1 MKFNSI
7 KFRFVIIYASL
18 VLFVLVSVAAFI
30 VTGLE
35 TELMKGL
42 KDDIKKQVETMTSTS
57 RYFTKEEWSNED
69 TIEHIQT
76 VINENRFNA
85 DELVYVI
92 SNDTY
97 PALIAA
103 NDEKAKLIVGKNAY
117 DLDAI
122 NQAMLLDALKG
133 NASENTIG
141 EGADRNVHLCYPV
154 VSERG
159 KIKGVVYVISSTRMV
174 TATLSKARQLLTVIS
189 IAAVFVTILIAYLLA
204 SSIVSPIRN
213 LTVKAKK
220 LSEGDFSQRVE
231 VRSKDEI
238 GKLASMF
245 NTLSNELNKTIS
257 EKDLEQKKLETIF
270 TNMTEAIIALNNHG
284 ELIHANSVA
293 QKLIDIDI
301 KRDAQ
306 RYFNLE
312 KIGLSSINFENP
324 FTLEGEEE
332 IELKGGVYKITY
344 APFENEDYSLGGII
358 IMFQDITKEHRLDN
372 MRKEFVANVSHEL
385 KTPITA
391 IRSYSE
397 TLLEG
402 DVPEEMQSKFLGV
415 IEKEADRMN
424 RLVLDLLLLS
434 NIDYKK
440 GEEVKLT
447 NINEKVK
454 DAIDKLK
461 ILADEKKQKLIYTI
475 SDDELRAFIDPD
487 ALEQIITNLI
497 SNAIKYTNED
507 GTIEVKLYRKL
518 GKIHLDVMD
527 NGIGIPEK
535 DQKRIFERFYRVEKG
550 RSRKM
555 GGTGLGLSIAKEM
568 ANAYK
573 GDIVFKS
580 KFGIG
585 STFTFLIDEYKSA

>member
-7 KFRFVIIYASL
+7 KLRLVIIYASL

-35 TELMKGL
+35 AELMKGL
-42 KDDIKKQVETMTSTS
+42 RDDIKKQVETMTSTS
-57 RYFTKEEWSNED
+57 RYFTKENWSDED
-69 TIEHIQT
+69 SIEHIQT

-97 PALIAA
+97 PSLIAG
-103 NDEKAKLIVGKNAY
+103 NDEMSRLIVGKNAY
-117 DLDAI
+117 DVEAI
-122 NQAMLLDALKG
+122 NQAMLLDGLKG
-133 NASENTIG
+133 RGSDNIIG
-141 EGADRNVHLCYPV
+141 EGADASLHLCYPV

-174 TATLSKARQLLTVIS
+174 AATLAKAKQLLTVIS
-189 IAAVFVTILIAYLLA
+189 IVAVFVTILIAYLLA
-204 SSIVSPIRN
+204 SSIASPISS
-213 LTVKAKK
+213 LTFKAKK
-220 LSEGDFSQRVE
+220 LAEGDFSQRVE
-231 VRSKDEI
+231 IKSKDEI

-245 NTLSNELNKTIS
+245 NTLSDELNKTIS

-270 TNMTEAIIALNNHG
+270 TNMTEAVIALNNHG

-301 KRDAQ
+301 KRDSQ
-306 RYFNLE
+306 RYFNLD
-312 KIGLSSINFENP
+312 KVGLSSINFDNP

-332 IELKGGVYKITY
+332 IELKGGIYKMTY

-358 IMFQDITKEHRLDN
+358 IMFQDITKEHRLDK

-402 DVPEEMQSKFLGV
+402 GVPEDMQNKFLGV

-440 GEEVKLT
+440 GEEVKVASVT
-447 NINEKVK
+447 EKVK
-454 DAIDKLK
+454 DAIDKLR
-461 ILADEKKQKLIYTI
+461 ILADEKKQKLIYTLA
-475 SDDELRAFIDPD
+475 DEELKALIDPD

-497 SNAIKYTNED
+497 SNAIKYTNEE
-507 GTIEVKLYRKL
+507 GTIEVKLYSKMA
-518 GKIHLDVMD
+518 KIHIDVSD

-573 GDIVFKS
+573 ADIVFTS
-580 KFGIG
+580 KFGVG
-585 STFTFLIDEYKSA
+585 STFSFIIDEYKES

>member
-141 EGADRNVHLCYPV
+141 EGTDRNVHLCYPV

-159 KIKGVVYVISSTRMV
+159 KIKGIVYVISSTRMV

-402 DVPEEMQSKFLGV
+402 DVPEQMQSKFLGV